1 MFRNTLFTIFLLIVS
16 GFVYFAAAEIPPA
29 CVLACVNE
37 ENTPS
42 DIQAVCASESAQTCL
57 ASRCGGSR
65 QKAVDYFQTTCKS
78 YDHEVAE
85 PIPAN
90 VTITPSTRPTA
101 SATAAPDTG
110 NNGGKIMAFGGSFAL
125 ILCSIGY
132 LVL

>member
-1 MFRNTLFTIFLLIVS
+1 MLRNTLLTVLLFIS
-16 GFVYFAAAEIPPA
+16 GFVYCATAEIPPA

-37 ENTPS
+37 ESAPS
-42 DIQAVCASESAQTCL
+42 DIQAVCVSESAQTCL

-78 YDHEVAE
+78 YEHEVAE

-90 VTITPSTRPTA
+90 VTITPSTRPTV
-101 SATAAPDTG
+101 SATAAPDAG
-110 NNGGKIMAFGGSFAL
+110 NNGTKMMAFGGSFVL

-132 LVL
+132 LIL